1 MNELISKYL
10 SDYMHN
16 PDPQYAVMLKGEWGC
31 GKSFFVN
38 KWIKEYK
45 PAGKK
50 NSLKPIYVSLY
61 GLKDTSQITESIDR
75 VLHPLLYSKGA
86 KLTKRLLKIAGKVVL
101 KTSFDVNKNGSE
113 DISLDATLDSL
124 SILLSKDINILGNK
138 LIIFDD
144 LERCLI
150 DMKLLLGYINSFV
163 EHGSC
168 HVILIGDE
176 TRVVSRWKKTL
187 IEFKEK
193 TVGREFE
200 IMPDVDDAITCFL
213 HGYIL
218 SDEWLQNQKSL
229 ITDIFQATECN
240 NLRIL
245 RQCLYDFNGLYTEVR
260 KSIGEN
266 DEPFMQSLLASYI
279 VVYCEYRGKCH
290 DLFSQWEW
298 SYDAGIAGNNEMKER
313 ISALC
318 QKYKS
323 IEDRYNLDVLNN
335 DHVTYIVRWIESGHS
350 LNAYVVGTL
359 GMMRHNT
366 TYLEK
371 LAGFRDMPLEV
382 FETECSALEQ
392 DVVNNAFPN
401 IFLLG
406 RSLAFLA
413 FFDDNEIF
421 VVKPTVV
428 SEAKKH
434 IKASYIN
441 QSTKEDLYERRSEF
455 IQGVN
460 SFGRFRET
468 AVGGADVIKYT
479 DGVFNDCDKNL
490 KNEFEVVLSH
500 ITDDNVGQLLGLS
513 QKSTPDKQCPYNLTS
528 VFKNIKVEDL
538 FNSVQNL
545 SNKSLNILS
554 SFLSSHY
561 GFSYRLENG
570 SNRFSD
576 DCTVLS
582 GLKSKLVDEYKDR
595 RSVDRY
601 VLGKFMHNLDGAIKR
616 ARGDNDAIDV

>member
-16 PDPQYAVMLKGEWGC
+16 SDPQYAVMLKGKWGC

-38 KWIKEYK
+38 KWIEEYTN
-45 PAGKK
+45 AGEGV
-50 NSLKPIYVSLY
+50 SLKPIYVSLY
-61 GLKDTSQITESIDR
+61 GLKNTSQITESIDR

-86 KLTKRLLKIAGKVVL
+86 ELTKKLFKIAGKVVL
-101 KTSFDVNKNGSE
+101 KTSFDVDKNGSE

-124 SILLSKDINILGNK
+124 SILLSKDNIIGNK

-168 HVILIGDE
+168 HVILVGDE

-213 HGYIL
+213 HGYIP
-218 SDEWLQNQKSL
+218 SDEWLQNQKTL
-229 ITDIFQATECN
+229 ITDIFHATECN

-245 RQCLYDFNGLYTEVR
+245 RQCLYDFNGLYAEVGD
-260 KSIGEN
+260 SIGKN

-298 SYDAGIAGNNEMKER
+298 SYTAGIAVNSEMKGQIR
-313 ISALC
+313 

-323 IEDRYNLDVLNN
+323 VEERYNLDVLNTN
-335 DHVTYIVRWIESGHS
+335 HMTNIVRWIELGQS
-350 LNAYVVGTL
+350 LNTYVKGSL
-359 GMMRHNT
+359 EMMRHNT
-366 TYLEK
+366 THLEK

-441 QSTKEDLYERRSEF
+441 QSTKEELYEQRIEF

-468 AVGGADVIKYT
+468 AVGADIIKYT

-513 QKSTPDKQCPYNLTS
+513 QKPTPDKQCPYNLTS

-554 SFLSSHY
+554 SFLSLHY
-561 GFSYRLENG
+561 GFSYCLGNG

-576 DCTVLS
+576 DYTVLS
-582 GLKSKLVDEYKDR
+582 GLRSRLEIEYKNR

>member
-16 PDPQYAVMLKGEWGC
+16 LDPQYAVMLKGKWGC

-38 KWIKEYK
+38 KWIEEYTN
-45 PAGKK
+45 AGEGV
-50 NSLKPIYVSLY
+50 SLKPIYVSLY

-75 VLHPLLYSKGA
+75 VLHPLLYSKGVE
-86 KLTKRLLKIAGKVVL
+86 LTKKLLKIAGKVVL
-101 KTSFDVNKNGSE
+101 KTSFDVNKDCSE

-124 SILLSKDINILGNK
+124 SILLSKDNIIGNK

-168 HVILIGDE
+168 HVILVGDE

-213 HGYIL
+213 HGYIP
-218 SDEWLQNQKSL
+218 SDEWLQNQKTL
-229 ITDIFQATECN
+229 ITDIFHATECN

-245 RQCLYDFNGLYTEVR
+245 RQCLYDFNGLYAEVGD
-260 KSIGEN
+260 SIGKN

-298 SYDAGIAGNNEMKER
+298 SYTAGIAVNSEMKGQIR
-313 ISALC
+313 

-323 IEDRYNLDVLNN
+323 VEERYNLDVLNTN
-335 DHVTYIVRWIESGHS
+335 HITNIVRWIELGQS
-350 LNAYVVGTL
+350 LNTYVKGSL
-359 GMMRHNT
+359 EMMRHNT
-366 TYLEK
+366 THLEK

-441 QSTKEDLYERRSEF
+441 QSTKEELYEQRIEF

-468 AVGGADVIKYT
+468 AVGADIIKYT

-513 QKSTPDKQCPYNLTS
+513 QKPTPDKQCPYNLTS

-554 SFLSSHY
+554 SFLSLHY
-561 GFSYRLENG
+561 GFSYCLGNG

-576 DCTVLS
+576 DYTVLS
-582 GLKSKLVDEYKDR
+582 GLRSRLEIEYKNR

>member
-10 SDYMHN
+10 SDYLHN
-16 PDPQYAVMLKGEWGC
+16 PDPQYAVMLKGKWGC

-45 PAGKK
+45 SADRKK
-50 NSLKPIYVSLY
+50 SLKPIYVSLY

-86 KLTKRLLKIAGKVVL
+86 KLTKKLLGIAGKVVL
-101 KTSFDVNKNGSE
+101 KTSLEGKKDGKG

-168 HVILIGDE
+168 HVILVGDE

-213 HGYIL
+213 HGYSP

-229 ITDIFQATECN
+229 ITDIFHVTECN

-245 RQCLYDFNGLYTEVR
+245 RQCLYDFNGLYAEVGD
-260 KSIGEN
+260 SIGKN
-266 DEPFMQSLLASYI
+266 DDLFMQSLLASYI

-290 DLFSQWEW
+290 DLFSHWEW
-298 SYDAGIAGNNEMKER
+298 SYTAGIAVNSEMMGQIR
-313 ISALC
+313 

-323 IEDRYNLDVLNN
+323 VEERYNLDVLNTN
-335 DHVTYIVRWIESGHS
+335 HITNIVRWIELGQS
-350 LNAYVVGTL
+350 LNTYVKGTL
-359 GMMRHNT
+359 EMMRHNT
-366 TYLEK
+366 THLEK
-371 LAGFRDMPLEV
+371 LAGFRDMSLAV

-392 DVVNNAFPN
+392 DVAGNAFPN

-413 FFDDNEIF
+413 FFDDKKIY
-421 VVKPTVV
+421 VVKQTVV
-428 SEAKKH
+428 SDAKKH
-434 IKASYIN
+434 VKEIYIK
-441 QSTKEDLYERRSEF
+441 QSTKEELYEQRNQF
-455 IQGVN
+455 IQGLN

-468 AVGGADVIKYT
+468 AVGADVIKFT
-479 DGVFNDCDKNL
+479 DGVFNNCDKNL
-490 KNEFEVVLSH
+490 KNKFEKVLSH
-500 ITDDNVGQLLGLS
+500 ITDDNVEQLLVLS
-513 QKSTPDKQCPYNLTS
+513 QEPTPDKQCPYNLTS
-528 VFKNIKVEDL
+528 VFKNIEVEDL
-538 FNSVQNL
+538 FNSVCNL

-561 GFSYRLENG
+561 GFSYCLGNG

-576 DCTVLS
+576 DYTVLL
-582 GLKSKLVDEYKDR
+582 GLKSKLDDEYENR

-601 VLGKFMHNLDGAIKR
+601 VLGNFMHNLDGAIKR
-616 ARGDNDAIDV
+616 ASGYNDAIDL

>member
-10 SDYMHN
+10 SDYLHN
-16 PDPQYAVMLKGEWGC
+16 PDPQYAVMLKGKWGC

-45 PAGKK
+45 PADRKK
-50 NSLKPIYVSLY
+50 SLKPIYVSLY

-86 KLTKRLLKIAGKVVL
+86 KLTKKLLGIAGKVVL
-101 KTSFDVNKNGSE
+101 KTSFEGNKEGKG

-168 HVILIGDE
+168 HVILVGDE

-213 HGYIL
+213 HGYIP
-218 SDEWLQNQKSL
+218 SDEWLQNQKTL
-229 ITDIFQATECN
+229 ITDIFHATECN

-245 RQCLYDFNGLYTEVR
+245 RQCLYDFNGLYAEVR
-260 KSIGEN
+260 DSIEEN

-290 DLFSQWEW
+290 DLFSHWEW
-298 SYDAGIAGNNEMKER
+298 SYTAGIAVNSEMMGQIR
-313 ISALC
+313 

-323 IEDRYNLDVLNN
+323 VEERYNLDVLNTN
-335 DHVTYIVRWIESGHS
+335 HITNIVRWIELGQS
-350 LNAYVVGTL
+350 LNTYVKGTL
-359 GMMRHNT
+359 EMMRHNT
-366 TYLEK
+366 THLEK

-413 FFDDNEIF
+413 FFDHKSLF
-421 VVKPTVV
+421 WMKQAVV
-428 SEAKKH
+428 SLAKKH
-434 IKASYIN
+434 VKESYTK
-441 QSTKEDLYERRSEF
+441 QSTKEELYEQRNQF
-455 IQGVN
+455 IQGLN

-468 AVGGADVIKYT
+468 VVGADVIKYT

-490 KNEFEVVLSH
+490 KNKFERVLSH

-513 QKSTPDKQCPYNLTS
+513 QEPTPDKQCPYNLTS
-528 VFKNIKVEDL
+528 VFKNIEVEDL
-538 FNSVQNL
+538 FNSVCNL

-554 SFLSSHY
+554 SFLSLHY
-561 GFSYRLENG
+561 GFSYCLGNG
-570 SNRFSD
+570 SNMFSD
-576 DCTVLS
+576 DYAVLS
-582 GLKSKLVDEYKDR
+582 NLRSRLEIEYKNR

-601 VLGKFMHNLDGAIKR
+601 VLGNFMHNLDGAIKR
-616 ARGDNDAIDV
+616 ASGYNDAIDL

>member
-16 PDPQYAVMLKGEWGC
+16 PDPQYAVMLKGKWGC

-38 KWIKEYK
+38 KWIEEYTN
-45 PAGKK
+45 AGEGV
-50 NSLKPIYVSLY
+50 SLKPIYVSLY

-75 VLHPLLYSKGA
+75 VLHPLLYSKGVE
-86 KLTKRLLKIAGKVVL
+86 LTKKLLKIAGKVVL
-101 KTSFDVNKNGSE
+101 KTSFDVNKDCSE

-124 SILLSKDINILGNK
+124 SLLLSKDNIIGNK

-168 HVILIGDE
+168 HVILVGDE

-213 HGYIL
+213 HGYIP
-218 SDEWLQNQKSL
+218 SDEWLQNQKTL
-229 ITDIFQATECN
+229 ITDIFHATECN

-245 RQCLYDFNGLYTEVR
+245 RQCLYDFNGLSTEVR

-323 IEDRYNLDVLNN
+323 VEGKHNLDVLNTN
-335 DHVTYIVRWIESGHS
+335 HITNIVRWIELGHS
-350 LNAYVVGTL
+350 LNTYVKETL

-366 TYLEK
+366 THLEK
-371 LAGFRDMPLEV
+371 LADFWDMPLEV
-382 FETECSALEQ
+382 FITECSALEQ
-392 DVVNNAFPN
+392 DVVDNAFPN

-460 SFGRFRET
+460 SFRRFRET
-468 AVGGADVIKYT
+468 AVGADVIKYT

-513 QKSTPDKQCPYNLTS
+513 QKPTPDKQCPYNLTS

-554 SFLSSHY
+554 SFLSLHY
-561 GFSYRLENG
+561 GFSYCLGNG

-576 DCTVLS
+576 DYTVLL
-582 GLKSKLVDEYKDR
+582 GLKSKLDDEYKKR
-595 RSVDRY
+595 TSIDRY

-616 ARGDNDAIDV
+616 ASGYNDAIDV

>member
-16 PDPQYAVMLKGEWGC
+16 PDPQYAVMLKGKWGC

-38 KWIKEYK
+38 KWIEEYTN
-45 PAGKK
+45 AGEGV
-50 NSLKPIYVSLY
+50 SLKPIYVSLY

-86 KLTKRLLKIAGKVVL
+86 ELTKKLFKIAGKVVL
-101 KTSFDVNKNGSE
+101 KTSFDVDKNGSE

-124 SILLSKDINILGNK
+124 SILLSKDNIIGNK

-168 HVILIGDE
+168 HVILVGDE

-213 HGYIL
+213 HGYIP
-218 SDEWLQNQKSL
+218 SDEWLQNQKTL
-229 ITDIFQATECN
+229 ITDIFHATECN

-245 RQCLYDFNGLYTEVR
+245 RQCLYDFNGLYAEVGD
-260 KSIGEN
+260 SIGKN

-298 SYDAGIAGNNEMKER
+298 SYTAGIVVNSEMKGQIR
-313 ISALC
+313 

-323 IEDRYNLDVLNN
+323 VEERYNLDVLNTN
-335 DHVTYIVRWIESGHS
+335 HITNIVRWIELGQS
-350 LNAYVVGTL
+350 LNTYVKGSL
-359 GMMRHNT
+359 EMMRHNT
-366 TYLEK
+366 THLEK

-434 IKASYIN
+434 IIASYIN
-441 QSTKEDLYERRSEF
+441 QSTKEELYEQRIEF

-468 AVGGADVIKYT
+468 AVGADVIKYT

-513 QKSTPDKQCPYNLTS
+513 QKPTPDKQCPYNLTS

-554 SFLSSHY
+554 SFLSLHY
-561 GFSYRLENG
+561 GFSYCLGNG

-576 DCTVLS
+576 DYTVLS
-582 GLKSKLVDEYKDR
+582 GLRSRLEIEYKNR

>member
-16 PDPQYAVMLKGEWGC
+16 PDPQYAVMLKGKWGC

-38 KWIKEYK
+38 KWIEEYTN
-45 PAGKK
+45 AGEGV
-50 NSLKPIYVSLY
+50 SLKPIYVSLY

-86 KLTKRLLKIAGKVVL
+86 ELTKKLLGIAGKVVL
-101 KTSFDVNKNGSE
+101 KTSFDVDKNGSE

-124 SILLSKDINILGNK
+124 SLLLSKDNIIGNK
-138 LIIFDD
+138 LVVFDD

-168 HVILIGDE
+168 HVILVGDE
-176 TRVVSRWKKTL
+176 TRVVGRWKKTL

-213 HGYIL
+213 HGYIP
-218 SDEWLQNQKSL
+218 SDEWLQNQKTL
-229 ITDIFQATECN
+229 ITDIFHATECN

-245 RQCLYDFNGLYTEVR
+245 RQCLYDFNGLYAEVR
-260 KSIGEN
+260 DSIEEN

-298 SYDAGIAGNNEMKER
+298 SYTAGIAVNSEMKGQIR
-313 ISALC
+313 

-323 IEDRYNLDVLNN
+323 VEECYNLDVLNTN
-335 DHVTYIVRWIESGHS
+335 HITNIVRWIELGQS
-350 LNAYVVGTL
+350 LNTYVKGSL
-359 GMMRHNT
+359 EMMRHNT
-366 TYLEK
+366 THLEK
-371 LAGFRDMPLEV
+371 LAGFRDMSLEI
-382 FETECSALEQ
+382 FENECSALEQ

-413 FFDDNEIF
+413 FFDDKSLF
-421 VVKPTVV
+421 WMKQAVV
-428 SEAKKH
+428 SLAKKH
-434 IKASYIN
+434 VKESYTK
-441 QSTKEDLYERRSEF
+441 QSTKEELYEQRNQF
-455 IQGVN
+455 IQGLN

-468 AVGGADVIKYT
+468 AVGADVIKYT

-500 ITDDNVGQLLGLS
+500 ITDDNVGQLLVLS
-513 QKSTPDKQCPYNLTS
+513 QKPTPDKQCAYNLTS
-528 VFKNIKVEDL
+528 VFKNIEVEDL
-538 FNSVQNL
+538 FNSVRNL

-554 SFLSSHY
+554 SFLSLHY
-561 GFSYRLENG
+561 GFSYCLGNG

-576 DCTVLS
+576 DYTVLS
-582 GLKSKLVDEYKDR
+582 GLKSKLDDEYKKR
-595 RSVDRY
+595 TSIDRY

-616 ARGDNDAIDV
+616 AGGYNDAIDV

>member
-10 SDYMHN
+10 SDYLHN
-16 PDPQYAVMLKGEWGC
+16 PDPQYAVMLKGKWGC

-45 PAGKK
+45 SADRKK
-50 NSLKPIYVSLY
+50 SLKPIYVSLY

-86 KLTKRLLKIAGKVVL
+86 KLTKKLLGIAGKVVL
-101 KTSFDVNKNGSE
+101 KTSLEGKKDGKG

-168 HVILIGDE
+168 HVILVGDE

-213 HGYIL
+213 HGYSP

-229 ITDIFQATECN
+229 ITDIFHVTECN

-245 RQCLYDFNGLYTEVR
+245 RQCLYDFNGLYAEVGD
-260 KSIGEN
+260 SIGKN
-266 DEPFMQSLLASYI
+266 DDLFMQSLLASYI

-290 DLFSQWEW
+290 DLFSHWEW
-298 SYDAGIAGNNEMKER
+298 SYTAGIAVNSEMMGQIR
-313 ISALC
+313 

-323 IEDRYNLDVLNN
+323 VEERYNLDVLNTN
-335 DHVTYIVRWIESGHS
+335 HITNIVRWIELGQS
-350 LNAYVVGTL
+350 LNTYVKGTL
-359 GMMRHNT
+359 EMMRHNT
-366 TYLEK
+366 THLEK
-371 LAGFRDMPLEV
+371 LAGFRDMSLAV

-392 DVVNNAFPN
+392 DVAGNAFPN

-413 FFDDNEIF
+413 FFDDKKIY
-421 VVKPTVV
+421 VVKQTVV
-428 SEAKKH
+428 SDAKKH
-434 IKASYIN
+434 VKEIYIK
-441 QSTKEDLYERRSEF
+441 QSTKEELYEQRNQF
-455 IQGVN
+455 IQGLN

-468 AVGGADVIKYT
+468 AVGADVIKFT
-479 DGVFNDCDKNL
+479 DGVFNNCDKNL
-490 KNEFEVVLSH
+490 KNKFEKVLSH
-500 ITDDNVGQLLGLS
+500 ITDDNVEQLLVLS
-513 QKSTPDKQCPYNLTS
+513 QEPTPDKQCPYNLTS
-528 VFKNIKVEDL
+528 VFKNIEVENL
-538 FNSVQNL
+538 FNSVCNL

-561 GFSYRLENG
+561 GFSYCLGNG

-576 DCTVLS
+576 DYTVLL
-582 GLKSKLVDEYKDR
+582 GLKSKLDDEYENR

-601 VLGKFMHNLDGAIKR
+601 VLGNFMHNLDGAIKR
-616 ARGDNDAIDV
+616 ASGYNDAIDL

>member
-10 SDYMHN
+10 SDYLHN
-16 PDPQYAVMLKGEWGC
+16 PDPQYAVMLKGKWGC

-45 PAGKK
+45 PADRKK
-50 NSLKPIYVSLY
+50 SLKPIYVSLY

-86 KLTKRLLKIAGKVVL
+86 KLTKKLLGIAGKVVL
-101 KTSFDVNKNGSE
+101 KTSLEGKKDGKG

-168 HVILIGDE
+168 HVILVGDE

-213 HGYIL
+213 HGYSP

-229 ITDIFQATECN
+229 ITDIFHATECN

-245 RQCLYDFNGLYTEVR
+245 RQCLYDFNGLYAEVGD
-260 KSIGEN
+260 SIGKN
-266 DEPFMQSLLASYI
+266 YDLFMQSLLASYI

-298 SYDAGIAGNNEMKER
+298 SYTAGIAVNSEMMGQIR
-313 ISALC
+313 

-323 IEDRYNLDVLNN
+323 VEERYNLDVLNTN
-335 DHVTYIVRWIESGHS
+335 HITNIVRWIELGQS
-350 LNAYVVGTL
+350 LNTYVKGTL
-359 GMMRHNT
+359 EMMRHNT
-366 TYLEK
+366 THLEK
-371 LAGFRDMPLEV
+371 LAGFRDMSLAV

-392 DVVNNAFPN
+392 DVAGNAFPN

-413 FFDDNEIF
+413 FFDDKKIY
-421 VVKPTVV
+421 VVKQTVV
-428 SEAKKH
+428 SDAKKH
-434 IKASYIN
+434 VKEIYIK
-441 QSTKEDLYERRSEF
+441 QSTKEELYEQRNQF
-455 IQGVN
+455 IQGLN

-468 AVGGADVIKYT
+468 AVGADVIKFT
-479 DGVFNDCDKNL
+479 DGVFNNCDKNL
-490 KNEFEVVLSH
+490 KNKFEKVLSH
-500 ITDDNVGQLLGLS
+500 ITDDNVEQLLVLS
-513 QKSTPDKQCPYNLTS
+513 QEPTPDKQCPYNLTS
-528 VFKNIKVEDL
+528 VFKNVEVEDL
-538 FNSVQNL
+538 FNSVCNL

-554 SFLSSHY
+554 SFLSLHY
-561 GFSYRLENG
+561 GFSYCLGNG

-576 DCTVLS
+576 DYAVLS
-582 GLKSKLVDEYKDR
+582 DLRSRLEIEYKNR

-601 VLGKFMHNLDGAIKR
+601 VLGNFMHNLDGAIKR
-616 ARGDNDAIDV
+616 ASGYNDAIDV

>member
-1 MNELISKYL
+1 
-10 SDYMHN
+10 MHN
-16 PDPQYAVMLKGEWGC
+16 PDPQYAVMLKGKWGC

-38 KWIKEYK
+38 KWIEEYTN
-45 PAGKK
+45 AGEGV
-50 NSLKPIYVSLY
+50 SLKPIYVSLY

-86 KLTKRLLKIAGKVVL
+86 ELTKKLLKIAGKVVL
-101 KTSFDVNKNGSE
+101 KTSFDVNKDGSE
-113 DISLDATLDSL
+113 DISLDATLDSVSL
-124 SILLSKDINILGNK
+124 LLSKDNIVGNM

-150 DMKLLLGYINSFV
+150 DMKLLLGYVNSFV

-168 HVILIGDE
+168 HVILVGDE

-213 HGYIL
+213 HGYIP
-218 SDEWLQNQKSL
+218 SDEWLQNQKTL
-229 ITDIFQATECN
+229 ITDIFHATECN

-245 RQCLYDFNGLYTEVR
+245 RQCLYDFNGLYAEVR
-260 KSIGEN
+260 DSLEEN

-298 SYDAGIAGNNEMKER
+298 SYTAGIAGNNEMKER
-313 ISALC
+313 ISDLC

-323 IEDRYNLDVLNN
+323 IEDRDNLDVLNTN
-335 DHVTYIVRWIESGHS
+335 HITNIVRWIELGQS
-350 LNAYVVGTL
+350 LNTYVKGTL
-359 GMMRHNT
+359 EMMRHNT
-366 TYLEK
+366 THLEK
-371 LAGFRDMPLEV
+371 LAGFRDMSLAV

-392 DVVNNAFPN
+392 DVAGNAFPK

-413 FFDDNEIF
+413 FFDDKKIY
-421 VVKPTVV
+421 VVKQTVV
-428 SEAKKH
+428 SDAKKH
-434 IKASYIN
+434 VKEIYIK
-441 QSTKEDLYERRSEF
+441 QSTKEELYEQRNQF
-455 IQGVN
+455 IQGLN

-468 AVGGADVIKYT
+468 AVGADVIKFT
-479 DGVFNDCDKNL
+479 DGVFNNCDKNL
-490 KNEFEVVLSH
+490 KNKFEKVLSH
-500 ITDDNVGQLLGLS
+500 ITDDNVEQLLVLS
-513 QKSTPDKQCPYNLTS
+513 QEPTPDKQCSYNLTS
-528 VFKNIKVEDL
+528 VFKNIEVEDL
-538 FNSVQNL
+538 FNSVCNL

-561 GFSYRLENG
+561 GFSYCLGNG

-576 DCTVLS
+576 DYTVLL
-582 GLKSKLVDEYKDR
+582 GLKSKLDDEYENR

-601 VLGKFMHNLDGAIKR
+601 VLGNFMHNLDGAIKR
-616 ARGDNDAIDV
+616 ASGYNDAIDV

>member
-10 SDYMHN
+10 SDYLHN
-16 PDPQYAVMLKGEWGC
+16 PDPQYAVMLKGKWGC

-38 KWIKEYK
+38 KWIKEYT

-50 NSLKPIYVSLY
+50 KSLEPIYVSLY
-61 GLKDTSQITESIDR
+61 GLKDTSQITEAIDR

-86 KLTKRLLKIAGKVVL
+86 ELTKKLLGIAGKVVL
-101 KTSFDVNKNGSE
+101 KTSFDVNKDGNE
-113 DISLDATLDSL
+113 NISLDATLDSVSL
-124 SILLSKDINILGNK
+124 LLSKDNIIGNK

-168 HVILIGDE
+168 HVILVGDE

-213 HGYIL
+213 HGYIP
-218 SDEWLQNQKSL
+218 SDEWLQNQKTL
-229 ITDIFQATECN
+229 NTDIFHATECN

-245 RQCLYDFNGLYTEVR
+245 RQCLYDFNGLYVEVR
-260 KSIGEN
+260 DSIEEN

-323 IEDRYNLDVLNN
+323 VEGKHNLDVLNTN
-335 DHVTYIVRWIESGHS
+335 HITNIVRWIELGHG
-350 LNAYVVGTL
+350 LNTYVKETL

-366 TYLEK
+366 THLEK
-371 LAGFRDMPLEV
+371 LANFWDMPLEV
-382 FETECSALEQ
+382 FKTECSALEQ
-392 DVVNNAFPN
+392 DVVDNAFPN

-413 FFDDNEIF
+413 FFDHKSLF
-421 VVKPTVV
+421 WMKQAVV
-428 SEAKKH
+428 SLAKKH
-434 IKASYIN
+434 VKESYTK
-441 QSTKEDLYERRSEF
+441 QSTKEELYEQRNQF
-455 IQGVN
+455 IQGLN

-468 AVGGADVIKYT
+468 VVGADVIKYT

-490 KNEFEVVLSH
+490 KNKFERVLSH

-513 QKSTPDKQCPYNLTS
+513 QEPTPDKQCPYNLTS
-528 VFKNIKVEDL
+528 VFKNIEVEDL
-538 FNSVQNL
+538 FNSVCNL

-554 SFLSSHY
+554 SFLSLHY
-561 GFSYRLENG
+561 GFSYCLGNG

-576 DCTVLS
+576 DYTVLL
-582 GLKSKLVDEYKDR
+582 GLKSKLDDEYKK
-595 RSVDRY
+595 SKSIDRY
-601 VLGKFMHNLDGAIKR
+601 VLRDFIKNLEGAIKR
-616 ARGDNDAIDV
+616 DSVYNEAIDV

>member
-16 PDPQYAVMLKGEWGC
+16 PDPQYAVMLKGKWGC

-38 KWIKEYK
+38 KWIEEYTN
-45 PAGKK
+45 AGEGV
-50 NSLKPIYVSLY
+50 SLKPIYVSLY

-86 KLTKRLLKIAGKVVL
+86 ELTKKLLKIAGKVVL
-101 KTSFDVNKNGSE
+101 KTSFDVDKKGNE

-150 DMKLLLGYINSFV
+150 DMKLLLGYVNSFV

-168 HVILIGDE
+168 HVILVGDE

-213 HGYIL
+213 HGYIP
-218 SDEWLQNQKSL
+218 SDEWLQNQKTL
-229 ITDIFQATECN
+229 ITDIFHATECN

-245 RQCLYDFNGLYTEVR
+245 RQCLYDFNGLYAEVR
-260 KSIGEN
+260 DSIEEK
-266 DEPFMQSLLASYI
+266 DEPFMQSLLVSYI

-290 DLFSQWEW
+290 DLFSQWEC
-298 SYDAGIAGNNEMKER
+298 SYAAGIAGNSEMKER

-318 QKYKS
+318 LKYKS
-323 IEDRYNLDVLNN
+323 IEDRYNLDVLNTN
-335 DHVTYIVRWIESGHS
+335 HITNIVRWIELGHS
-350 LNAYVVGTL
+350 LNTYVKATL
-359 GMMRHNT
+359 GMMRHNIT
-366 TYLEK
+366 HLEK
-371 LAGFRDMPLEV
+371 LARFRDMPLAM
-382 FETECSALEQ
+382 FEAECSALEQ
-392 DVVNNAFPN
+392 DVVDNAFPN

-421 VVKPTVV
+421 VVKPAVV

-434 IKASYIN
+434 VEESYFN
-441 QSTKEDLYERRSEF
+441 QSTKEDLYEQRSEF

-468 AVGGADVIKYT
+468 AVGADVIKYT
-479 DGVFNDCDKNL
+479 DGAFNDCDKNL

-513 QKSTPDKQCPYNLTS
+513 QKPTPDKQCPYNLTS

-561 GFSYRLENG
+561 GFSYCLGNG

-576 DCTVLS
+576 DYTVLL
-582 GLKSKLVDEYKDR
+582 GLKSKLDDEYKNR

-601 VLGKFMHNLDGAIKR
+601 VLGNFMHNLDGAIKR
-616 ARGDNDAIDV
+616 ASGYNDAIDV

>member
-10 SDYMHN
+10 SDYLHN
-16 PDPQYAVMLKGEWGC
+16 PDPQYAVMLKGKWGC

-45 PAGKK
+45 PADRKK
-50 NSLKPIYVSLY
+50 SLKPIYVSLY

-86 KLTKRLLKIAGKVVL
+86 KLTKKLLGIAGKVVL
-101 KTSFDVNKNGSE
+101 KTSFEGNKEGKG

-168 HVILIGDE
+168 HVILVGDE

-213 HGYIL
+213 HGYIP
-218 SDEWLQNQKSL
+218 SDEWLQNQKTL
-229 ITDIFQATECN
+229 ITDIFHASECN

-245 RQCLYDFNGLYTEVR
+245 RQCLYDFNGLYAEVR
-260 KSIGEN
+260 DSIEEN

-290 DLFSQWEW
+290 DLFSHWEW
-298 SYDAGIAGNNEMKER
+298 SYTAGIAVNSEMMGQIR
-313 ISALC
+313 

-323 IEDRYNLDVLNN
+323 VEERYNLDVLNTN
-335 DHVTYIVRWIESGHS
+335 HITNIVRWIELGQS
-350 LNAYVVGTL
+350 LNTYVKGTL
-359 GMMRHNT
+359 EMMRHNT
-366 TYLEK
+366 THLEK

-413 FFDDNEIF
+413 FFDDKKIY
-421 VVKPTVV
+421 VVKQTVV
-428 SEAKKH
+428 SDAKKH
-434 IKASYIN
+434 VKEIYIK
-441 QSTKEDLYERRSEF
+441 QSTKEELYEQRNQF
-455 IQGVN
+455 IQGLN

-468 AVGGADVIKYT
+468 AVGADVIKFT
-479 DGVFNDCDKNL
+479 DGVFNNCDKNL
-490 KNEFEVVLSH
+490 KNKFEKVLSH
-500 ITDDNVGQLLGLS
+500 ITDDNVEQLLVLS
-513 QKSTPDKQCPYNLTS
+513 QEPTPDKQCPYNLTS
-528 VFKNIKVEDL
+528 VFKNVEVEDL
-538 FNSVQNL
+538 FNSVCNL

-554 SFLSSHY
+554 SFLSLHY
-561 GFSYRLENG
+561 GFSYCLGNG

-576 DCTVLS
+576 DYAVLS
-582 GLKSKLVDEYKDR
+582 DLRSRLEIEKNR

-601 VLGKFMHNLDGAIKR
+601 VLGNFMHNLDGAIKR
-616 ARGDNDAIDV
+616 ASGYNDAIDV

>member
-38 KWIKEYK
+38 KWIKEYT
-45 PAGKK
+45 PAGEEEC
-50 NSLKPIYVSLY
+50 LEPIYVSLY

-75 VLHPLLYSKGA
+75 VLHPVLYSKGA
-86 KLTKRLLKIAGKVVL
+86 KLTKKLLKIAGKVVL
-101 KTSFDVNKNGSE
+101 KTSFDVNKDGSE
-113 DISLDATLDSL
+113 DISLDATLDSV
-124 SILLSKDINILGNK
+124 SLLLTKDNIIGNK

-168 HVILIGDE
+168 HVILVGDE

-193 TVGREFE
+193 TVGREFK

-213 HGYIL
+213 HGYIP

-229 ITDIFQATECN
+229 ITDIFHATECN

-245 RQCLYDFNGLYTEVR
+245 RQCLYDFNGLYAEVR

-279 VVYCEYRGKCH
+279 AVYCEYRGKCH

-298 SYDAGIAGNNEMKER
+298 SYTAGIAVNSEMKGQIR
-313 ISALC
+313 

-323 IEDRYNLDVLNN
+323 VEERYNLDVLNTN
-335 DHVTYIVRWIESGHS
+335 HITNIVRWIELGQS
-350 LNAYVVGTL
+350 LNTYVKGTL
-359 GMMRHNT
+359 EMMRQNT
-366 TYLEK
+366 THLEK
-371 LAGFRDMPLEV
+371 LAGFRDMPLAV

-392 DVVNNAFPN
+392 DVAGNAFPN
-401 IFLLG
+401 NFLLG

-413 FFDDNEIF
+413 FFDDKSLF
-421 VVKPTVV
+421 WMKQAVV
-428 SEAKKH
+428 SLAKKH
-434 IKASYIN
+434 VKESYTK
-441 QSTKEDLYERRSEF
+441 QSTKEELYEQRNQF
-455 IQGVN
+455 IQGLN

-468 AVGGADVIKYT
+468 VVGADVIKYT
-479 DGVFNDCDKNL
+479 DAVFNDCDKNL
-490 KNEFEVVLSH
+490 KNKFERVLSH

-513 QKSTPDKQCPYNLTS
+513 QEPTPGKQCPYNLTS
-528 VFKNIKVEDL
+528 VFKNIGVDDL
-538 FNSVQNL
+538 FNSVCNL

-554 SFLSSHY
+554 SFLSLHY
-561 GFSYRLENG
+561 AFSYCLENG

-576 DCTVLS
+576 DYTVLS
-582 GLKSKLVDEYKDR
+582 GLRSKLDDEYKNR

-616 ARGDNDAIDV
+616 ASGYNDAIDV

>member
-50 NSLKPIYVSLY
+50 NSIKPIYVSLY

-101 KTSFDVNKNGSE
+101 KTSFDVNKNGSK

-124 SILLSKDINILGNK
+124 SILLSKDIKILGNK

-163 EHGSC
+163 EHGAC
-168 HVILIGDE
+168 HVILVGDE

-193 TVGREFE
+193 TVGREFK
-200 IMPDVDDAITCFL
+200 IMPDVAGAISCFL
-213 HGYIL
+213 NGNIH
-218 SDEWLQNQKSL
+218 SDKWLQDQKSL

-245 RQCLYDFNGLYTEVR
+245 RQCLYDFNGLYAEVR
-260 KSIGEN
+260 DSIEEN
-266 DEPFMQSLLASYI
+266 DEPFMQSLLATYI

-298 SYDAGIAGNNEMKER
+298 SYTAGIAGNNEMKER

-323 IEDRYNLDVLNN
+323 IEDRDNLDVLNTN
-335 DHVTYIVRWIESGHS
+335 HITNIVRWIELGQS
-350 LNAYVVGTL
+350 LNTYAKRTL
-359 GMMRHNT
+359 EMMRHNT
-366 TYLEK
+366 THLEK
-371 LAGFRDMPLEV
+371 LAGFRDMSLAV

-392 DVVNNAFPN
+392 DVAGNAFPN

-413 FFDDNEIF
+413 FFDHKSLF
-421 VVKPTVV
+421 WMKQAVV
-428 SEAKKH
+428 SLAKKH
-434 IKASYIN
+434 VKESYTK
-441 QSTKEDLYERRSEF
+441 QSTKEELYEQRNQF
-455 IQGVN
+455 IQGLN

-468 AVGGADVIKYT
+468 VVGADVIKYT

-490 KNEFEVVLSH
+490 KNKFERVLSH

-513 QKSTPDKQCPYNLTS
+513 QEPTPDKQCPYNLTS
-528 VFKNIKVEDL
+528 VFKNIEVEDL
-538 FNSVQNL
+538 FNSVCNL
-545 SNKSLNILS
+545 SNKRLNILS
-554 SFLSSHY
+554 SFLSLHY
-561 GFSYRLENG
+561 GFSYCLGNG
-570 SNRFSD
+570 SNMFSD
-576 DCTVLS
+576 DYAVLS
-582 GLKSKLVDEYKDR
+582 DLRSRLEIEYKNR

-601 VLGKFMHNLDGAIKR
+601 VLGNFMHNLDGAIKM
-616 ARGDNDAIDV
+616 ASGYNDAIDL

>member
-16 PDPQYAVMLKGEWGC
+16 PDPQYAVMLKGKWGC

-38 KWIKEYK
+38 KWIEEYTN
-45 PAGKK
+45 AGEGV
-50 NSLKPIYVSLY
+50 SLKPIYVSLY
-61 GLKDTSQITESIDR
+61 GLKNTSQITESIDR

-86 KLTKRLLKIAGKVVL
+86 ELTKKLFKIAGKVVL
-101 KTSFDVNKNGSE
+101 KTSFDVDKNGSE
-113 DISLDATLDSL
+113 DISFDATLDSL
-124 SILLSKDINILGNK
+124 SILLSKDNIIGNK

-168 HVILIGDE
+168 HVILVGDE

-213 HGYIL
+213 HGYIP
-218 SDEWLQNQKSL
+218 SDEWLQNQKTL
-229 ITDIFQATECN
+229 ITDIFHATECN

-245 RQCLYDFNGLYTEVR
+245 RQCLYDFNGLYAEVGD
-260 KSIGEN
+260 SIGKN

-298 SYDAGIAGNNEMKER
+298 SYTAGIAVNSEMKGQIR
-313 ISALC
+313 

-323 IEDRYNLDVLNN
+323 VEECYNLDVLNTN
-335 DHVTYIVRWIESGHS
+335 HITNIVRWIELGQS
-350 LNAYVVGTL
+350 LNTYVKGSL
-359 GMMRHNT
+359 EMMRHNT
-366 TYLEK
+366 THLEK

-382 FETECSALEQ
+382 FITECSALEQ
-392 DVVNNAFPN
+392 DVVDNAFPN

-441 QSTKEDLYERRSEF
+441 QSTKEELYEQRIEF

-468 AVGGADVIKYT
+468 AVGADVIKYT

-513 QKSTPDKQCPYNLTS
+513 QKPTPDKQCPYNLTS
-528 VFKNIKVEDL
+528 VFKNIEVEDL
-538 FNSVQNL
+538 FNSVRNL

-554 SFLSSHY
+554 SFLSLHY

-576 DCTVLS
+576 DYTVLS
-582 GLKSKLVDEYKDR
+582 ELKSKLDDEYKNR
-595 RSVDRY
+595 RSIDRY
-601 VLGKFMHNLDGAIKR
+601 VLGKFMHNLEGAIKR
-616 ARGDNDAIDV
+616 ADGYNDVIDL

>member
-10 SDYMHN
+10 SDYLHN
-16 PDPQYAVMLKGEWGC
+16 PDPQYAVMLKGKWGC

-38 KWIKEYK
+38 KRIKEYK
-45 PAGKK
+45 SADRKK
-50 NSLKPIYVSLY
+50 SLKPIYVSLY

-86 KLTKRLLKIAGKVVL
+86 KLTKKLLGIAGKVVL
-101 KTSFDVNKNGSE
+101 KTSLEGKKDGKG

-168 HVILIGDE
+168 HVILVGDE

-213 HGYIL
+213 HGYSP

-229 ITDIFQATECN
+229 ITDIFHVTECN

-245 RQCLYDFNGLYTEVR
+245 RQCLYDFNGLYAEVGD
-260 KSIGEN
+260 SIGKN
-266 DEPFMQSLLASYI
+266 DDLFMQSLLASYI

-290 DLFSQWEW
+290 DLFSHWEW
-298 SYDAGIAGNNEMKER
+298 SYTAGIAVNSEMMGQIR
-313 ISALC
+313 

-323 IEDRYNLDVLNN
+323 VEELYNLDVLNTN
-335 DHVTYIVRWIESGHS
+335 HITNIVRWIELGQS
-350 LNAYVVGTL
+350 LNTYVKGTL
-359 GMMRHNT
+359 EMMRHNT
-366 TYLEK
+366 THLEK
-371 LAGFRDMPLEV
+371 LAGFRDMSLAV

-392 DVVNNAFPN
+392 DVAGNAFPN

-413 FFDDNEIF
+413 FFDDKKIY
-421 VVKPTVV
+421 VVKQTVV
-428 SEAKKH
+428 SDAKKH
-434 IKASYIN
+434 VKEIYIK
-441 QSTKEDLYERRSEF
+441 QSTKEELYEQRNQF
-455 IQGVN
+455 IQGLN

-468 AVGGADVIKYT
+468 AVGADVIKFT
-479 DGVFNDCDKNL
+479 DGVFNNCDKNL
-490 KNEFEVVLSH
+490 KNKFEKVLSH
-500 ITDDNVGQLLGLS
+500 ITDDNVEQLLVLS
-513 QKSTPDKQCPYNLTS
+513 QEPTPDKQCPYNFTS
-528 VFKNIKVEDL
+528 VFKNIEVEDL
-538 FNSVQNL
+538 FNSVCNL

-561 GFSYRLENG
+561 GFSYCLGNG

-576 DCTVLS
+576 DYTVLL
-582 GLKSKLVDEYKDR
+582 GLKSKLDDEYENR

-601 VLGKFMHNLDGAIKR
+601 VLGNFMHNLDGAIKR
-616 ARGDNDAIDV
+616 ASGYNDAIDL

>member
-1 MNELISKYL
+1 
-10 SDYMHN
+10 MHN
-16 PDPQYAVMLKGEWGC
+16 PDPQYAVMLKGKWGC

-38 KWIKEYK
+38 KWIEEYTN
-45 PAGKK
+45 AGEGV
-50 NSLKPIYVSLY
+50 SLKPIYVSLY

-86 KLTKRLLKIAGKVVL
+86 ELTKKLLKIAGKVVL
-101 KTSFDVNKNGSE
+101 KTSFDVNKDGSE
-113 DISLDATLDSL
+113 DISLDATLDSVSL
-124 SILLSKDINILGNK
+124 LLSKDNIVGNM

-150 DMKLLLGYINSFV
+150 DMKLLLGYVNSFV

-168 HVILIGDE
+168 HVILVGDE

-213 HGYIL
+213 HGYIP
-218 SDEWLQNQKSL
+218 SDEWLQNQKTL
-229 ITDIFQATECN
+229 ITDIFHATECN

-245 RQCLYDFNGLYTEVR
+245 RQCLYDFNGLYAEVR
-260 KSIGEN
+260 DSLEEN

-298 SYDAGIAGNNEMKER
+298 SYTAGIAGNNEMKER
-313 ISALC
+313 ISDLC

-323 IEDRYNLDVLNN
+323 IEDRDNLDVLNTN
-335 DHVTYIVRWIESGHS
+335 HITNIVRWIELGQS
-350 LNAYVVGTL
+350 LNTYVKGTL
-359 GMMRHNT
+359 EMMRHNT
-366 TYLEK
+366 THLEK
-371 LAGFRDMPLEV
+371 LAGFRDMSLAV

-392 DVVNNAFPN
+392 DVAGNAFPN

-413 FFDDNEIF
+413 FFDDKKIY
-421 VVKPTVV
+421 VVKQTVV
-428 SEAKKH
+428 SDAKKH
-434 IKASYIN
+434 VKESYIK
-441 QSTKEDLYERRSEF
+441 QSTKEELYEQRNQF
-455 IQGVN
+455 IQGLN

-468 AVGGADVIKYT
+468 AVGADVIKFT
-479 DGVFNDCDKNL
+479 DGVFNNCDKNL
-490 KNEFEVVLSH
+490 KNKFEKVLSH
-500 ITDDNVGQLLGLS
+500 ITDDNVEQLLVLS
-513 QKSTPDKQCPYNLTS
+513 QEPTPDKQCSYNLTS
-528 VFKNIKVEDL
+528 VFKNIEVEDL
-538 FNSVQNL
+538 FNSVCNL

-561 GFSYRLENG
+561 GFSYCLGNG

-576 DCTVLS
+576 DYTVLL
-582 GLKSKLVDEYKDR
+582 GLKSKLDDEYENR

-601 VLGKFMHNLDGAIKR
+601 VLGNFMHNLDGAIKR
-616 ARGDNDAIDV
+616 ASGYNDAIDV

>member
-16 PDPQYAVMLKGEWGC
+16 PDPQYAVMLKGKWGC

-38 KWIKEYK
+38 KWIEEYTN
-45 PAGKK
+45 AGEGV
-50 NSLKPIYVSLY
+50 SLKPIYVSLY

-75 VLHPLLYSKGA
+75 VLHPLLYSKGVE
-86 KLTKRLLKIAGKVVL
+86 LTKKLLKIAGKVVL
-101 KTSFDVNKNGSE
+101 KTSFDVNKDGSE

-168 HVILIGDE
+168 HVILVGDE

-213 HGYIL
+213 HGYIP

-229 ITDIFQATECN
+229 ITDIFHATECN

-298 SYDAGIAGNNEMKER
+298 SYTAGIAGNSEMKGQIR
-313 ISALC
+313 

-323 IEDRYNLDVLNN
+323 VEERYNLDVLNTN
-335 DHVTYIVRWIESGHS
+335 HITNIVRWIELGQS
-350 LNAYVVGTL
+350 LNTYVKGSL
-359 GMMRHNT
+359 EMMRHNT
-366 TYLEK
+366 THLEK

-468 AVGGADVIKYT
+468 AVGADVIKYT

-513 QKSTPDKQCPYNLTS
+513 QKPTPDKQCPYNLTS
-528 VFKNIKVEDL
+528 VFKNIEVGDL
-538 FNSVQNL
+538 FNSVCNL

-554 SFLSSHY
+554 SFLSLHY

-576 DCTVLS
+576 DYTVLLE
-582 GLKSKLVDEYKDR
+582 LKSKLDDEYKNR
-595 RSVDRY
+595 RSIDRY
-601 VLGKFMHNLDGAIKR
+601 VLGKFMHNLEGAIKR
-616 ARGDNDAIDV
+616 ADGYNDVIDV

>member
-16 PDPQYAVMLKGEWGC
+16 SDPQYAVMLKGKWGC

-38 KWIKEYK
+38 KWIEEYTN
-45 PAGKK
+45 AGEGV
-50 NSLKPIYVSLY
+50 SLKPIYVSLY
-61 GLKDTSQITESIDR
+61 GLKNTSQITESIDR

-86 KLTKRLLKIAGKVVL
+86 ELTKKLFKIAGKVVL
-101 KTSFDVNKNGSE
+101 KTSFDVDKNGSE

-124 SILLSKDINILGNK
+124 SILLSKDNIIGNK

-168 HVILIGDE
+168 HVILVGDE

-213 HGYIL
+213 HGYIP
-218 SDEWLQNQKSL
+218 SDEWLQNQKTL
-229 ITDIFQATECN
+229 ITDIFHATECN

-245 RQCLYDFNGLYTEVR
+245 RQCLYDFNGLYAEVGD
-260 KSIGEN
+260 SIGKN

-298 SYDAGIAGNNEMKER
+298 SYTAGIAVNSEMKGQIR
-313 ISALC
+313 

-323 IEDRYNLDVLNN
+323 VEERYNLDVLNTN
-335 DHVTYIVRWIESGHS
+335 HITNIVRWIELGQS
-350 LNAYVVGTL
+350 LNTYVKGSL
-359 GMMRHNT
+359 EMMRHNT
-366 TYLEK
+366 THLEK

-441 QSTKEDLYERRSEF
+441 QSTKEELCEQRIEF

-468 AVGGADVIKYT
+468 AVGADIIKYT

-513 QKSTPDKQCPYNLTS
+513 QKPTPDKQCPYNLTS

-554 SFLSSHY
+554 SFLSLHY
-561 GFSYRLENG
+561 GFSYCLGNG

-576 DCTVLS
+576 DYTVLS
-582 GLKSKLVDEYKDR
+582 GLRSRLEIEYKNR

>member
-16 PDPQYAVMLKGEWGC
+16 PDPQYAVMLKGKWGC

-38 KWIKEYK
+38 KWIEEYTN
-45 PAGKK
+45 AGEGV
-50 NSLKPIYVSLY
+50 SLKPIYVSLY

-75 VLHPLLYSKGA
+75 VLHPLLYSKGVE
-86 KLTKRLLKIAGKVVL
+86 LTKKLLKIAGKVVL
-101 KTSFDVNKNGSE
+101 KTSFDVNKDCSE

-124 SILLSKDINILGNK
+124 SLLLSKDNIIGNK

-150 DMKLLLGYINSFV
+150 DMKLLLDYINSFV

-168 HVILIGDE
+168 HVILVGDE

-213 HGYIL
+213 HGYIP
-218 SDEWLQNQKSL
+218 SDEWLQNQKTL
-229 ITDIFQATECN
+229 ITDIFHATECN

-245 RQCLYDFNGLYTEVR
+245 RQCLYDFNGLYVEVR
-260 KSIGEN
+260 DSIEEN
-266 DEPFMQSLLASYI
+266 YEPFMQSLLASYI

-323 IEDRYNLDVLNN
+323 VEGKHNLDVLNTN
-335 DHVTYIVRWIESGHS
+335 HITNIVRWIELGHS
-350 LNAYVVGTL
+350 LNTYVKETL

-366 TYLEK
+366 THLEK
-371 LAGFRDMPLEV
+371 LADFWDMPLEV
-382 FETECSALEQ
+382 FITECSALEQ
-392 DVVNNAFPN
+392 DVVDNAFPN

-460 SFGRFRET
+460 SFRRFRET
-468 AVGGADVIKYT
+468 AVGADVIKYT

-513 QKSTPDKQCPYNLTS
+513 QKPTPDKQCPYNLTS

-554 SFLSSHY
+554 SFLSLHY
-561 GFSYRLENG
+561 GFSYCLGNG

-576 DCTVLS
+576 DYTVLL
-582 GLKSKLVDEYKDR
+582 GLKSKLDDEYKKR
-595 RSVDRY
+595 TSIDRY

-616 ARGDNDAIDV
+616 ASGYNDAIDV

>member
-16 PDPQYAVMLKGEWGC
+16 PDPQYAVMLKGKWGC

-38 KWIKEYK
+38 KWIEEYTN
-45 PAGKK
+45 AGEGV
-50 NSLKPIYVSLY
+50 SLKPIYVSLY
-61 GLKDTSQITESIDR
+61 GLKNTSQITESIDR

-86 KLTKRLLKIAGKVVL
+86 ELTKKLFKIAGKVVL
-101 KTSFDVNKNGSE
+101 KTSFDVDKNGSE

-124 SILLSKDINILGNK
+124 SILLSKDNIIGNK

-168 HVILIGDE
+168 HVILVGDE

-213 HGYIL
+213 HGYIP
-218 SDEWLQNQKSL
+218 SDEWLQNQKTL
-229 ITDIFQATECN
+229 ITDIFHATECN

-245 RQCLYDFNGLYTEVR
+245 RQCLYDFNGLYAEVGD
-260 KSIGEN
+260 SIGKN

-298 SYDAGIAGNNEMKER
+298 SYTAGIAVNSEMKGQIR
-313 ISALC
+313 

-323 IEDRYNLDVLNN
+323 VEERYNLDVLNTN
-335 DHVTYIVRWIESGHS
+335 HITNIVRWIELGQS
-350 LNAYVVGTL
+350 LNTYVKGSL
-359 GMMRHNT
+359 EMMRHNT
-366 TYLEK
+366 THLEK

-441 QSTKEDLYERRSEF
+441 QSTKEELYEQRIEF

-468 AVGGADVIKYT
+468 AVGADVIKYT

-513 QKSTPDKQCPYNLTS
+513 QKPTPDKQCPYNLTS

-554 SFLSSHY
+554 SFLSLHY
-561 GFSYRLENG
+561 GFSYCLGNG

-576 DCTVLS
+576 DYTVLS
-582 GLKSKLVDEYKDR
+582 GLRSRLEIEYKNR

>member
-10 SDYMHN
+10 SDYLHN
-16 PDPQYAVMLKGEWGC
+16 PDPQYAVMLKGKWGC

-45 PAGKK
+45 PADRKK
-50 NSLKPIYVSLY
+50 SLKPIYVSLY

-86 KLTKRLLKIAGKVVL
+86 KLTKKLLGIAGKVVL
-101 KTSFDVNKNGSE
+101 KTSFEGNKEGKG

-168 HVILIGDE
+168 HVILVGDE

-213 HGYIL
+213 HGYIP
-218 SDEWLQNQKSL
+218 SDEWLQNQKTL
-229 ITDIFQATECN
+229 ITDIFHATECN

-245 RQCLYDFNGLYTEVR
+245 RQCLYDFNGLYAEVR
-260 KSIGEN
+260 DSIEEN

-290 DLFSQWEW
+290 DLFSHWEW
-298 SYDAGIAGNNEMKER
+298 SYTAGIAVNSEMMGQIR
-313 ISALC
+313 

-323 IEDRYNLDVLNN
+323 VEERYNLDVLNTN
-335 DHVTYIVRWIESGHS
+335 HITNIVRWIELGQS
-350 LNAYVVGTL
+350 LNTYVKGTL
-359 GMMRHNT
+359 EMMRHNT
-366 TYLEK
+366 THLEK

-413 FFDDNEIF
+413 FFDHKSLF
-421 VVKPTVV
+421 WMKQAVV
-428 SEAKKH
+428 SLAKKH
-434 IKASYIN
+434 VKESYTK
-441 QSTKEDLYERRSEF
+441 QSTKEELYEQRNQF
-455 IQGVN
+455 IQGLN

-468 AVGGADVIKYT
+468 VVGADVIKYT

-490 KNEFEVVLSH
+490 KNKFERVLSH

-513 QKSTPDKQCPYNLTS
+513 QEPTPDKQCPYNLTS
-528 VFKNIKVEDL
+528 VFKNIEVEDL
-538 FNSVQNL
+538 FNSVCNL

-554 SFLSSHY
+554 SFLNLHY
-561 GFSYRLENG
+561 GFSYCLGNG
-570 SNRFSD
+570 SNMFSD
-576 DCTVLS
+576 DYAVLS
-582 GLKSKLVDEYKDR
+582 DLRSRLEIEYKNR

-601 VLGKFMHNLDGAIKR
+601 VLGNFMHNLDDAIKR
-616 ARGDNDAIDV
+616 ASGYNDAIDL